1 MAHIWHADE
10 RIAWPTERRG
20 AADESCDPAAE
31 LARFGRLK
39 TLRSL
44 LQRLV
49 TQHGGQGASAP
60 PLAFE
65 RWLARAALRRAAEAD
80 PVLPAADGVDTQ
92 LVADLSRSL
101 PREKAVIIA
110 EALSARSRDDAARQ
124 AAVFSDAAVEP
135 VPEAAARRLVKSVRR
150 AGKPLPTDA
159 AAWAALATA
168 AEALAAHARSRAE
181 VRPAYTIAVN
191 RDGPNVRLAAMDGDA
206 PKKPYVLI
214 SHDHYA
220 KLTTLHARYGTGDP
234 DERIFCV
241 VTRYEALRGAGFQCA
256 VPGACFESLREFL
269 GNTIEC
275 FASPLNCRFE
285 RYFSAFPGLES
296 SFGSLG
302 SFFDEWHRIEAGS
315 FEVNPPFVPEVLA
328 FAAAK
333 IGELL
338 GDGAKGALSFLA
350 VVPDWGG
357 GSSAA
362 QALRES
368 PFLRANVTIP
378 AAEHVFVD
386 GAQHRVRDRHRPSSW
401 DTAVLLL
408 QNSAGCAKWP
418 LDTKTLARV
427 ARASFRRAANEAAP
441 EGAEDL
447 QAWEK
452 RGPGR
457 GGKKRPRSAP
467 PKRKM

>member
-1 MAHIWHADE
+1 MTHIWHADE

-20 AADESCDPAAE
+20 AADERCDPAAE

-65 RWLARAALRRAAEAD
+65 RWLARSALRRAAEAD
-80 PVLPAADGVDTQ
+80 PVLPAADGVDEQ

-124 AAVFSDAAVEP
+124 AAVFSDSEAQAPAPAATQ
-135 VPEAAARRLVKSVRR
+135 RLVKAVRR

-159 AAWAALATA
+159 AAWAELATA

-181 VRPAYTIAVN
+181 VRPTYTVVVD

-220 KLTTLHARYGTGDP
+220 KLTTLHARYGAGDP
-234 DERIFCV
+234 DERIFCL

-285 RYFSAFPGLES
+285 RYFSAFPALERA
-296 SFGSLG
+296 FGSLG
-302 SFFDEWHRIEAGS
+302 SFFDEWSRIEQGS

-333 IGELL
+333 VGELL

-378 AAEHVFVD
+378 AADHVFVD

-408 QNSAGCAKWP
+408 QNDAGAAKWP

-452 RGPGR
+452 RGPSR

-467 PKRKM
+467 PKQKM

>member
-1 MAHIWHADE
+1 MKGI
-10 RIAWPTERRG
+10 
-20 AADESCDPAAE
+20 
-31 LARFGRLK
+31 
-39 TLRSL
+39 
-44 LQRLV
+44 
-49 TQHGGQGASAP
+49 
-60 PLAFE
+60 
-65 RWLARAALRRAAEAD
+65 LRRD
-80 PVLPAADGVDTQ
+80 
-92 LVADLSRSL
+92 SS
-101 PREKAVIIA
+101 
-110 EALSARSRDDAARQ
+110 
-124 AAVFSDAAVEP
+124 
-135 VPEAAARRLVKSVRR
+135 
-150 AGKPLPTDA
+150 
-159 AAWAALATA
+159 LAT
-168 AEALAAHARSRAE
+168 
-181 VRPAYTIAVN
+181 
-191 RDGPNVRLAAMDGDA
+191 
-206 PKKPYVLI
+206 
-214 SHDHYA
+214 
-220 KLTTLHARYGTGDP
+220 
-234 DERIFCV
+234 
-241 VTRYEALRGAGFQCA
+241 QCA

-285 RYFSAFPGLES
+285 RYFSAFPALERA
-296 SFGSLG
+296 FGSLG
-302 SFFDEWHRIEAGS
+302 SFFDEWSRIEAGS

-338 GDGAKGALSFLA
+338 GDPGKGALSFLA

-378 AAEHVFVD
+378 AADHVFVD

-408 QNSAGCAKWP
+408 QNDAGAAKWP

-427 ARASFRRAANEAAP
+427 VRASFRRAANEAVP

>member
-1 MAHIWHADE
+1 M
-10 RIAWPTERRG
+10 
-20 AADESCDPAAE
+20 
-31 LARFGRLK
+31 
-39 TLRSL
+39 
-44 LQRLV
+44 
-49 TQHGGQGASAP
+49 
-60 PLAFE
+60 
-65 RWLARAALRRAAEAD
+65 
-80 PVLPAADGVDTQ
+80 
-92 LVADLSRSL
+92 
-101 PREKAVIIA
+101 
-110 EALSARSRDDAARQ
+110 
-124 AAVFSDAAVEP
+124 
-135 VPEAAARRLVKSVRR
+135 RR
-150 AGKPLPTDA
+150 AGKPVPTDA
-159 AAWAALATA
+159 AAWAELATA

-181 VRPAYTIAVN
+181 VRPTYMVAVD

-220 KLTTLHARYGTGDP
+220 KLTTLHARYGAGDP

-302 SFFDEWHRIEAGS
+302 SFFDEWETIEQGS

-378 AAEHVFVD
+378 AAQHVFVD

>member
-427 ARASFRRAANEAAP
+427 ARASFRRAATEAAP